1 VSVSFLIG
9 FALFGVITY
18 LPTFLQVTSRLTATR
33 AGLVLTALLAGVLI
47 GTVGSGRL
55 ITRTGR
61 YKAYPVAGTLIAA
74 VGMALLGLL
83 LTRHQPLMIAG
94 LMIMIGLGIGLVM
107 QVMVLAAQNA
117 ADYRD
122 LGVATSSVTFL
133 RQIGASLG
141 VAAVGAVIVDGGAAA
156 DALTT
161 RMPLVLVFMAPLL
174 GLAFLLTLALPV
186 LPLRQTAYAT
196 EAARQ

>member
-1 VSVSFLIG
+1 VSFLIG

-18 LPTFLQVTSRLTATR
+18 LPSFLQVTSGLTATE

-47 GTVGSGRL
+47 STVGSGRL

-61 YKAYPVAGTLIAA
+61 YKPYPVAGTAIAA
-74 VGMALLGLL
+74 IGMALLGMLL
-83 LTRHQPLMIAG
+83 NQHRPLAIGG
-94 LMIMIGLGIGLVM
+94 LMIIVGLGIGLVM

-122 LGVATSSVTFL
+122 LGVATASVTFL

-141 VAAVGAVIVDGGAAA
+141 VAAVGAVVVGGSGTAA
-156 DALTT
+156 DALAT
-161 RMPLVLVFMAPLL
+161 RMPLVLIFMALLL

-186 LPLRQTAYAT
+186 LPLRQTAYVR
-196 EAARQ
+196 EAA